1 MQSTS
6 ATGHRPEERAGEF
19 FFVPADRQWVSEE
32 SEEWIRLSTVCDL
45 RTMMANE
52 VCTRKREV
60 AMEGSRSEE
69 AVVEW
74 SKEL

>member
-1 MQSTS
+1 MGT
-6 ATGHRPEERAGEF
+6 AVNCLRPAYYDGR
-19 FFVPADRQWVSEE
+19 
-32 SEEWIRLSTVCDL
+32 
-45 RTMMANE
+45 NE